1 MTANPRVFL
10 LFTTCDRKDF
20 EKFTLLRKFPFF
32 EKFPLMRQLIIF
44 ASTFAS
50 IQSRPPWTALEHCKK
65 VTVKALYAKDVC
77 QVLRAYG
84 RLSSVH
90 RLGGAAAVCEL
101 SHCTSIPTMVWER
114 FQSQSLLVEFGKPLR
129 CETNIRTIESRIS
142 VQGVISLGGHFAC
155 LCRGFE

>member
-1 MTANPRVFL
+1 MEPKVDLLSPSEGLELDVLLHMQTVNFLGTINQQCIMTANPRVFL

-77 QVLRAYG
+77 QVLRAYDVIQNCQYDV
-84 RLSSVH
+84 SAK
-90 RLGGAAAVCEL
+90 AAAVL
-101 SHCTSIPTMVWER
+101 H
-114 FQSQSLLVEFGKPLR
+114 QSAPLR
-129 CETNIRTIESRIS
+129 RQPRY
-142 VQGVISLGGHFAC
+142 
-155 LCRGFE
+155 